1 MSCNAPDEEIAEQR
15 AAYYRAWGIPDWAMP
30 YYEYQR
36 AYALWRWH
44 QQQRPTACKACD
56 GGVCSCV
63 LSTPPVT
70 S

>member
-44 QQQRPTACKACD
+44 QQNRQTKEGD
-56 GGVCSCV
+56 S
-63 LSTPPVT
+63 
-70 S
+70 